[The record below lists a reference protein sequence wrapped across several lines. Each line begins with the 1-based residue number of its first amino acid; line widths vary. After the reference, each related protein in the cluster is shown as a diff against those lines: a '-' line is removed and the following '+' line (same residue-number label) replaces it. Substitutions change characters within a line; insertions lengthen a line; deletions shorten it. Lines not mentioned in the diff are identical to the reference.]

1 LIYAFVAG
9 LTEDIVGAVVSI
21 VNAVTLR
28 SELGFP
34 AESVTL
40 TVQLLCAPGESALN
54 VTVLFPEVADVV
66 ALEQSPPYVIVPASV
81 ELNV

>member
-1 LIYAFVAG
+1 LAG
-9 LTEDIVGAVVSI
+9 VVTGVTSASVGAVVSI

-40 TVQLLCAPGESALN
+40 TVQLLCAPAERVLN
-54 VTVLFPEVADVV
+54 VTVLLPTDADVV